1 MSIRELNREILVADN
16 VLAVAKL
23 CEKQK
28 ENKKTNLQDEIN
40 VSDNLKFLSGGENN
54 LVGMLDLVE
63 NLLTVDTD
71 EEGSAILVPILK
83 VLSKELEE
91 IDEANELFVYWKLS
105 RQWCQQL
112 LDVRS
117 ATTCVVSSLLSMAME
132 DDFLGTA
139 KNLYTTAFFLM
150 QCHVSV
156 HTVFCCNRFYFFNM
170 TLILTQP
177 LSRINRMIVL
187 HLI

>member
-1 MSIRELNREILVADN
+1 MSIRELKREILVADN
-16 VLAVAKL
+16 VIAFAKL
-23 CEKQK
+23 CKKQK
-28 ENKKTNLQDEIN
+28 ENKKSNLQDEID
-40 VSDNLKFLSGGENN
+40 VSDNLKILSGEEGENN
-54 LVGMLDLVE
+54 HGGILDLVE

-91 IDEANELFVYWKLS
+91 IDEANELFGYWKLS

-150 QCHVSV
+150 QCLVSV
-156 HTVFCCNRFYFFNM
+156 H
-170 TLILTQP
+170 
-177 LSRINRMIVL
+177 
-187 HLI
+187 

>member
-1 MSIRELNREILVADN
+1 MSIRELKREILVADN
-16 VLAVAKL
+16 VIAFAKL
-23 CEKQK
+23 CKKQK
-28 ENKKTNLQDEIN
+28 ENKKSNLQDEID
-40 VSDNLKFLSGGENN
+40 VSDNLKILSGEEGENN
-54 LVGMLDLVE
+54 HGGILDLVE
-63 NLLTVDTD
+63 NLLTVGTD

-91 IDEANELFVYWKLS
+91 IDEANELFGYWKLS

-139 KNLYTTAFFLM
+139 KNLYSTAFFLM
-150 QCHVSV
+150 QCLVSV
-156 HTVFCCNRFYFFNM
+156 H
-170 TLILTQP
+170 
-177 LSRINRMIVL
+177 
-187 HLI
+187 

>member
-1 MSIRELNREILVADN
+1 MSIRELKREILVADN
-16 VLAVAKL
+16 VIAFAKL
-23 CEKQK
+23 CKKQK
-28 ENKKTNLQDEIN
+28 ENKKSNLQDEID
-40 VSDNLKFLSGGENN
+40 VSDNLKILSGEEGENN
-54 LVGMLDLVE
+54 HGGILDLVE
-63 NLLTVDTD
+63 NLLTVGTD

-91 IDEANELFVYWKLS
+91 IDEANELFGYWKLS

-112 LDVRS
+112 LDVPS

-150 QCHVSV
+150 QCLVSV
-156 HTVFCCNRFYFFNM
+156 H
-170 TLILTQP
+170 
-177 LSRINRMIVL
+177 
-187 HLI
+187 

>member
-1 MSIRELNREILVADN
+1 MSIRELKREILVADN
-16 VLAVAKL
+16 VIAFAKL
-23 CEKQK
+23 CKKQK
-28 ENKKTNLQDEIN
+28 ENKKSNLQDEID
-40 VSDNLKFLSGGENN
+40 VSDNLKILSGEEGENN
-54 LVGMLDLVE
+54 HGGILDLVE
-63 NLLTVDTD
+63 NLLTVGTD

-91 IDEANELFVYWKLS
+91 IDEANELFGYWKLS

-150 QCHVSV
+150 QCLVSV
-156 HTVFCCNRFYFFNM
+156 H
-170 TLILTQP
+170 
-177 LSRINRMIVL
+177 
-187 HLI
+187 